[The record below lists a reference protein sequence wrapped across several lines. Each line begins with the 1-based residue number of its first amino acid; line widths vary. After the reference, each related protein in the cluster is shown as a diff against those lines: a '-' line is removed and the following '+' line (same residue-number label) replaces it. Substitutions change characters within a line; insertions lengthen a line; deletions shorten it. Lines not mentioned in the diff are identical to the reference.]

1 MSKDS
6 KRPPQPK
13 ETRKPA
19 KDTPKFPNKPKTPA
33 KPGKYPPK
41 NTAEWI
47 DSVLTERERDAARR
61 LGTPENLPLT
71 PQAKSTL
78 RALYGPR
85 EHARA
90 A

>member
-1 MSKDS
+1 MSKDN

-13 ETRKPA
+13 ENRKPP
-19 KDTPKFPNKPKTPA
+19 KDQPPFPNKPKTPA
-33 KPGKYPPK
+33 KPGRYEPK
-41 NTAEWI
+41 KIHPE
-47 DSVLTERERDAARR
+47 DVLTERELDAARQ
-61 LGTPENLPLT
+61 LGTPEHLPLT